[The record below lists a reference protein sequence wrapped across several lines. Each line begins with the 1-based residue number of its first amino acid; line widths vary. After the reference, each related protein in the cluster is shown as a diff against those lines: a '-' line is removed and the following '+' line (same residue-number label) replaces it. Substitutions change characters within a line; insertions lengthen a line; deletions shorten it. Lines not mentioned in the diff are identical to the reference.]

1 MGIKVAFLFKAG
13 TLFYVIK
20 KEIKWAGEYY
30 SKGNLAKN
38 GGQFLMRVNP
48 KKFEINNLIYI
59 IRSAK
64 EEDAQNLSEVR
75 VQIDGETENMDREKG
90 EAYIDESGFKQI
102 IRSDT
107 ERKNN
112 LFLVAEANDRIVG
125 FSRCEGTQ
133 LKRMS
138 HKVEFGVCVLKEFWG
153 HSIGKKLLEE
163 SIHWA
168 DSNGIKKISL
178 SVLETNS
185 KAVKLYQRYGF
196 EVEGIL
202 KKDKILSDGNY
213 YNTFLMG
220 RFNV

>member
-1 MGIKVAFLFKAG
+1 MK
-13 TLFYVIK
+13 
-20 KEIKWAGEYY
+20 
-30 SKGNLAKN
+30 
-38 GGQFLMRVNP
+38 VNP
-48 KKFEINNLIYI
+48 KEFEINNLIYI

-64 EEDAQNLSEVR
+64 EEDARNLSEVR
-75 VQIDGETENMDREKG
+75 LQIDGETENMDREKG

-138 HKVEFGVCVLKEFWG
+138 HKVEFGICVLKEFWG

-178 SVLETNS
+178 SVLETNR